1 MSISWLITKALAS
14 LLLPPLSL
22 ILVAAFGWYLSK
34 RWHKTGIVVI
44 CLAVCA
50 LLGLSTQAG
59 SRLLVEPLEARSLPL
74 ADTSHTNAQA
84 IVILGGGRLFA
95 APEDGERDQPSY
107 ASLGR
112 LRHGVRLHRLTR
124 LPVLVSGG
132 SPDGSGE
139 SEAAVMARSMKED
152 FGVSARWVEDA
163 SDNTFQ
169 NARKTA
175 DTLHIVG
182 IRRILLVTDA
192 MHMPRAMKA
201 FAAVGFDVVPAA
213 TNFRARRP
221 LDASGFIPSAG
232 ELESSSYAMHEWI
245 GLVWYQI
252 RQAFA

>member
-1 MSISWLITKALAS
+1 
-14 LLLPPLSL
+14 
-22 ILVAAFGWYLSK
+22 
-34 RWHKTGIVVI
+34 
-44 CLAVCA
+44 
-50 LLGLSTQAG
+50 
-59 SRLLVEPLEARSLPL
+59 
-74 ADTSHTNAQA
+74 
-84 IVILGGGRLFA
+84 
-95 APEDGERDQPSY
+95 
-107 ASLGR
+107 
-112 LRHGVRLHRLTR
+112 
-124 LPVLVSGG
+124 
-132 SPDGSGE
+132 
-139 SEAAVMARSMKED
+139 MARSMKED

-252 RQAFA
+252 RQAIA